1 MSISY
6 FPVKVYVAKP
16 FAAELH
22 GLNNRQRETVKARRE
37 TVEKLLGELR
47 EADLA
52 GLRTD
57 SGSVGGGQLSSQDL
71 RVVLALRRDPRKL
84 SRI

>member
-1 MSISY
+1 VSISY
-6 FPVKVYVAKP
+6 LSVKVYAVRS

-22 GLNNRQRETVKARRE
+22 GLINRQRETVKARRE

-52 GLRTD
+52 GPSTD
-57 SGSVGGGQLSSQDL
+57 FLSVGCGQMPSQDL